1 MSAAAPRA
9 FPVAAIILGAGAGTR
24 FGEPKAGAT
33 LPDGRRFVDA
43 VAATA
48 RDAGCEPVVA
58 VLPPGM
64 PAPAHTVAVVNAD
77 ARGEQV
83 ASLRAGLM
91 RLANTPCIGAFVW
104 PVDHPFVTLETLLAV
119 LDAAQRT
126 GAPIVR
132 PEYGTTDGVT
142 HGHPVFFHRDTWR
155 ELMTVPEGGA
165 RAVGMDYG
173 ARAISVPVRDA
184 GVARNIDTRADLAG

>member
-1 MSAAAPRA
+1 MALRV
-9 FPVAAIILGAGAGTR
+9 FPVGAVIVGAGAGTR
-24 FGEPKAGAT
+24 FGEPKATAL
-33 LPDGRRFVDA
+33 LPDGRRFLDA
-43 VAATA
+43 VCALALA
-48 RDAGCEPVVA
+48 AGCDPVIG
-58 VLPPGM
+58 VLPPGV
-64 PAPAHTVAVVNAD
+64 PAPDGVQGVVNPRAD
-77 ARGEQV
+77 SEQIASVRLGLARL
-83 ASLRAGLM
+83 S
-91 RLANTPCIGAFVW
+91 NTPCVGALLW

-165 RAVGMDYG
+165 RAVVHAYG

>member
-1 MSAAAPRA
+1 MTSART
-9 FPVAAIILGAGAGTR
+9 FPVAAVILGAGAGTR

-48 RDAGCEPVVA
+48 RDAGCDPIVA
-58 VLPPGM
+58 VLPPGL
-64 PAPAHTVAVVNAD
+64 PAPAGTVAVVNAD

-91 RLANTPCIGAFVW
+91 RLANAPCVGAFVW
-104 PVDHPFVTLETLLAV
+104 PVDHPLVPLEPLLAV

-132 PEYGTTDGVT
+132 PEYDAA

-155 ELMTVPEGGA
+155 ELMTVPAGGA
-165 RAVGMDYG
+165 RAVVHAYG

-184 GVARNIDTRADLAG
+184 GVVRNIDTRADLAR

>member
-1 MSAAAPRA
+1 MSAAPRA
-9 FPVAAIILGAGAGTR
+9 FPVAAVILGAGAGTR
-24 FGEPKAGAT
+24 FGEPKAGAL

-43 VAATA
+43 AAATA
-48 RDAGCEPVVA
+48 RDAGCDPVIA
-58 VLPPGM
+58 VLPPGT
-64 PAPAHTVAVVNAD
+64 PAPAHAIAVVNTD

-91 RLANTPCIGAFVW
+91 RLANTPCIGAFAW

-132 PEYGTTDGVT
+132 PEYHATHGVT
-142 HGHPVFFHRDTWR
+142 HGHPVFFHRNTWR
-155 ELMTVPEGGA
+155 ELMTVSAGGA
-165 RAVGMDYG
+165 RAVVHAYG

-184 GVARNIDTRADLAG
+184 GVVRNVDTRADLAR

>member
-1 MSAAAPRA
+1 MSAAPRA
-9 FPVAAIILGAGAGTR
+9 FPVAAVILGAGAGTR
-24 FGEPKAGAT
+24 FGEPKAGAL

-43 VAATA
+43 AAATA
-48 RDAGCEPVVA
+48 RDAGCDPVIA
-58 VLPPGM
+58 VLPPGT
-64 PAPAHTVAVVNAD
+64 PAPAHSIAVVNTD

-91 RLANTPCIGAFVW
+91 RLANTPCIGAFAW

-119 LDAAQRT
+119 LDTAQRT

-132 PEYGTTDGVT
+132 PEHDATEGVT

-165 RAVGMDYG
+165 RAVVHAYG

>member
-1 MSAAAPRA
+1 MSAAPRA
-9 FPVAAIILGAGAGTR
+9 FPVAAVILGAGAGTR

-64 PAPAHTVAVVNAD
+64 PAPAHMVAVVNAD

-104 PVDHPFVTLETLLAV
+104 PVDHPFVTLESVLAV
-119 LDAAQRT
+119 LDGARRT
-126 GAPIVR
+126 DASIVLPQCGER
-132 PEYGTTDGVT
+132 R
-142 HGHPVFFHRDTWR
+142 GHPAYFARDTWR
-155 ELMTVPEGGA
+155 ELLTVSDGGA
-165 RAVGMDYG
+165 RAVIAQRATRPG
-173 ARAISVPVRDA
+173 AVVHIPVDDRGVLRD
-184 GVARNIDTRADLAG
+184 IDTRQDLAD